1 MDGSPP
7 GSFVHGN
14 FQARILEWVAISFSW
29 GTSQPRDRTHICVSA
44 LDSLDGLDGFF
55 ATEPSGKPPP
65 LFQVIVNLEVGWY
78 QFSLVLLQY
87 WVGYSGSFPSPHK
100 L

>member
-1 MDGSPP
+1 MDSSPP

-14 FQARILEWVAISFSW
+14 FQARILEWVAISFSRE
-29 GTSQPRDRTHICVSA
+29 TSQPRDRTHICVSA
-44 LDSLDGLDGFF
+44 LADGFF

-87 WVGYSGSFPSPHK
+87 CVGYSGSFPSPHK

>member
-14 FQARILEWVAISFSW
+14 FQARILEWVAISFSM
-29 GTSQPRDRTHICVSA
+29 GTSRLRDRTHICVSA
-44 LDSLDGLDGFF
+44 LADGFF
-55 ATEPSGKPPP
+55 ATEPPGKPPS
-65 LFQVIVNLEVGWY
+65 LFQVIVNLDVGWY
-78 QFSLVLLQY
+78 QFSLALLQDC
-87 WVGYSGSFPSPHK
+87 VGYSGSFPSLHK